1 MYIFAVILSR
11 TVLALLSLLE
21 TAMFIRA
28 LLSFFSRGESFFEQF
43 LALITEPFIAPV
55 RFLLMR
61 FRFVQESPID
71 LSFFATFLIIS
82 VLQMTLPVIPY
93 Y

>member
-11 TVLALLSLLE
+11 TVLALLSLVE

-28 LLSFFSRGESFFEQF
+28 ILSFFSRGEGFFEQF
-43 LALITEPFIAPV
+43 LALVTEPFIAPV
-55 RFLLMR
+55 RYLLMR
-61 FRFVQESPID
+61 FRFVQESPFDI
-71 LSFFATFLIIS
+71 SFFVTFLLIS
-82 VLQMTLPVIPY
+82 ILQMVLPVIPY